1 MWIVRLA
8 LRRPYTFVVMAV
20 LIAVLGGIAIVNTPK
35 DIFPYINIPVGNVV
49 WSYGGLSPQEMAD
62 RIVTISERAMT
73 TTVNDIEH
81 MESTSYSGAAVVRVF
96 FQPVAKIEMAIA
108 QMTAI
113 SQTILRPLPPGT
125 FPPNIIKYD
134 ASIVP
139 ILQLAISSDT
149 LGEAQLYD
157 YGQNFIRTQLA
168 TVQGASV
175 PLPFGGKSRA
185 IMVDLDPDALFAKRL
200 SATDVSTAIN
210 LQSLILPAGT
220 AKVGD
225 REYFVR
231 MNSSPDTV
239 AGINDLPIKTVNGAT
254 VYVRDVAQVRD
265 GYTVQT
271 NIVRTNGR
279 RAALLTIL
287 KTGAASTLD
296 IVRDVK
302 NALPRIMSGLPKE
315 LHLTELFDQSL
326 FVRAAINDVVREAVL
341 AALLTGLMIL
351 LFLGSWRST
360 LIVCVSIPL
369 SILTSMMI
377 LSLLGQTINV
387 MTLGGMALAV
397 GILVDDATVAIENIH
412 RNLAMKKPL
421 TRAILDGTQQIAVPA
436 LVSTLAICI
445 VFVPVLLLT
454 GAAKFLFTPMAMA
467 VVFAMLASYLLSRT
481 LVPTMAHYMLPSEL
495 AILREGEDGFEA
507 SGKGVFWRIHHL
519 FSRMFE
525 NLRNTY
531 RRALDWCLNH
541 RGIVLVLFFL
551 YFAGSLQLV
560 FFVGRDLFPYVDS
573 GQMRLHVR
581 APEGTRIEE
590 TERIFGRVEEEIRRV
605 IPADELGTM
614 LDNIGLPIGGNNL
627 AYGDTATIGPFD
639 GEILISLNPE
649 QHAPTQEYERI
660 LREGLRNKFPDVTFF
675 FQAANITN
683 QILNFGIP
691 APIDVQVTGR
701 DMASMFGIVREIEK
715 RMANIPGAVDVHLK
729 QELHSPTVDVE
740 VDRTKAG
747 LVGLTQRDVANSM
760 FISLSS
766 SGQVAPN
773 QWLNPATGVSYQ
785 ITVQTPQYRVN
796 SFDALQRTPIT
807 GAGNAPPQLLEN
819 LVSLKRTNTM
829 SLVNHYNVQ
838 PVFDIYAN
846 VDRTDLGSVAS
857 GVYRLVNE
865 ITPKLPRGSFI
876 KVRGQVETMESS
888 FVRLGFGLLFAILL
902 VYLLMVV
909 NFQSWLD
916 PFIILM
922 AVPGALSGILWMLF
936 LTRTTFSVPSLMGCI
951 MSIGVA
957 TANSILLVVFAN
969 DLRLEEGAGAR
980 ESALTAGFIRL
991 RPVMMTALAMIIGM
1005 MPMAFGFGEGG
1016 EQNAPLG
1023 RAVIGG
1029 LIMATFTTL
1038 FFVPIVY
1045 SYLRK
1050 KPPLDLDRLIEQESH
1065 EGESSPELG

>member
-1 MWIVRLA
+1 
-8 LRRPYTFVVMAV
+8 VVAV
-20 LIAVLGGIAIVNTPK
+20 LIAIMGVLTIINTPK
-35 DIFPYINIPVGNVV
+35 DIFPYINIPVASVV
-49 WSYGGLSPQEMAD
+49 WSYTGLSPQEMAD
-62 RIVTISERAMT
+62 RVVTVDERAMT

-81 MESTSYSGAAVVRVF
+81 MESTSYNGVAVIRVF
-96 FQPVAKIEMAIA
+96 FQPGAKIETALA
-108 QMTAI
+108 QMTAM
-113 SQTILRPLPPGT
+113 SQTILRVLPPGI
-125 FPPNIIKYD
+125 FPPNIIKFD
-134 ASIVP
+134 ASSVP
-139 ILQLAISSDT
+139 ILQLGISSDT
-149 LGEAQLYD
+149 LGEAALYD
-157 YGQNFIRTQLA
+157 YGNNFIRTQLA

-175 PLPFGGKSRA
+175 PLPYGGKART
-185 IMVDLDPDALFAKRL
+185 IMVDLDPDAMFAKHL

-239 AGINDLPIKTVNGAT
+239 AGINDLPIKIVNGAT
-254 VYVRDVAQVRD
+254 VFIKDVAQVRD

-271 NIVRTNGR
+271 NIVRTNGH
-279 RAALLTIL
+279 RAALLTVL
-287 KTGAASTLD
+287 KNGAASTLD
-296 IVRDVK
+296 IVRDIK
-302 NALPRIMSGLPKE
+302 NELPRIMVGLPKE
-315 LHLTELFDQSL
+315 LHLTQMFDQSV
-326 FVRAAINDVVREAVL
+326 FVQAAINDVVREGVM
-341 AALLTGLMIL
+341 AAFLTGLMIL

-369 SILTSMMI
+369 SVLTS
-377 LSLLGQTINV
+377 LVVLGAVGQTINV

-454 GAAKFLFTPMAMA
+454 GAASFLFTPLAMA
-467 VVFAMLASYLLSRT
+467 VVFAMLASYVLSRS
-481 LVPTMAHYMLPSEL
+481 LVPAMVQYMLPSEL
-495 AILREGEDGFEA
+495 ELYGAGEEGADSVVRGI
-507 SGKGVFWRIHHL
+507 VWRIHHA
-519 FSRMFE
+519 FHRQF
-525 NLRNTY
+525 LRLRDAY
-531 RRALDWCLNH
+531 RGALDWCLDH
-541 RGIVLVLFFL
+541 RALVLVLFL
-551 YFAGSLQLV
+551 IYFAGSLQLMV
-560 FFVGRDLFPYVDS
+560 LVGRDFFPYVDS

-590 TERIFGRVEEEIRRV
+590 TERVFARVEQEIRQM
-605 IPADELGTM
+605 IPAGELKAI
-614 LDNIGLPIGGNNL
+614 LDNIGLPPGSVNL
-627 AYGDTATIGPFD
+627 AYGDSATIGPSD

-649 QHAPTQEYERI
+649 KHAPTQDYERI
-660 LREGLRNKFPDVTFF
+660 LRDRLRSRFPEETFF

-691 APIDVQVTGR
+691 APVDVQVTGR
-701 DMASMFGIVREIEK
+701 SLPADYEIAKTIEK
-715 RMANIPGAVDVHLK
+715 KMAGIPGAVDVHLR
-729 QELHSPTVDVE
+729 QEMNVPTVNVDVNR
-740 VDRTKAG
+740 DKAAQ
-747 LVGLTQRDVANSM
+747 VGVTQRDVANSM
-760 FISLSS
+760 LISLSS

-773 QWLNPATGVSYQ
+773 QWLNPANGVSYA
-785 ITVQTPQYRVN
+785 ITVQTPQYRIN

-807 GAGNAPPQLLEN
+807 GTGGGSTQLLEN
-819 LVSLKRTNTM
+819 LVNLRRTSTM
-829 SLVNHYNVQ
+829 AIVNHYNVQ
-838 PVFDIYAN
+838 PVFDVYAN
-846 VDRTDLGSVAS
+846 VDRRDLGGVAADVDRVVGEVKPS
-857 GVYRLVNE
+857 
-865 ITPKLPRGSFI
+865 LPPGTTVQ
-876 KVRGQVETMESS
+876 VRGQVETMQSS
-888 FVRLGFGLLFAILL
+888 FRRLAFGLVFAILL

-936 LTRTTFSVPSLMGCI
+936 LTETTLSVPSLMGCI

-969 DLRLEEGAGAR
+969 DLRKEEGAGAR
-980 ESALTAGFIRL
+980 AAALSAGFTRL
-991 RPVMMTALAMIIGM
+991 RPVLMTALAMIIGM
-1005 MPMAFGFGEGG
+1005 LPMAFAFGEGG

-1029 LIMATFTTL
+1029 LIMATLTTL
-1038 FFVPIVY
+1038 FFVPVVY

-1050 KPPLDLDRLIEQESH
+1050 KPPVDKDRQFEEELRA
-1065 EGESSPELG
+1065 GEETPQHG

>member
-35 DIFPYINIPVGNVV
+35 DIFPYINIPVASVV
-49 WSYGGLSPQEMAD
+49 WNYSGLSPQEMAD
-62 RIVTISERAMT
+62 RIVTVSERAMT

-81 MESTSYSGAAVVRVF
+81 MESTSYNGVAVIRMF
-96 FQPVAKIEMAIA
+96 FQPAAKIEMAIA

-134 ASIVP
+134 ASSVP
-139 ILQLAISSDT
+139 ILQLSIASDT
-149 LGEAQLYD
+149 LSEAQLYD

-175 PLPFGGKSRA
+175 PLPYGGKSRA
-185 IMVDLDPDALFAKRL
+185 IMVDLDPNALFAKRL

-239 AGINDLPIKTVNGAT
+239 AGINDLPVKVVNGAT
-254 VYVRDVAQVRD
+254 VYVKDVAQVRD
-265 GYTVQT
+265 GYTVQN

-287 KTGAASTLD
+287 KSGAASTLD
-296 IVRDVK
+296 IVRDIK
-302 NALPRIMSGLPKE
+302 GELPRIIAGLPKE
-315 LHLTELFDQSL
+315 LRVTELFDQSL

-341 AALLTGLMIL
+341 AALLTGMMIL

-369 SILTSMMI
+369 SILTSLAI
-377 LSLLGQTINV
+377 LGALGHTINV

-412 RNLAMKKPL
+412 RNIAMKKPL

-445 VFVPVLLLT
+445 VFVPVLLLS
-454 GAAKFLFTPMAMA
+454 GAARFLFTPMAMA

-481 LVPTMAHYMLPSEL
+481 LVPTMAHYMLPTEVRL
-495 AILREGEDGFEA
+495 YQEGEEGGEA
-507 SGKGVFWRIHHL
+507 AAQGIFWHVHHL
-519 FSRMFE
+519 FNRGFLRM
-525 NLRNTY
+525 RDGY
-531 RRALDWCLNH
+531 RSALDWCLDH
-541 RGIVLVLFFL
+541 RAWILVMFL
-551 YFAGSLQLV
+551 VYFGGSLLLTY
-560 FFVGRDLFPYVDS
+560 FVGRDFFPYVDS

-590 TERIFGRVEEEIRRV
+590 TERIFARVEEEIRHI
-605 IPADELGTM
+605 IPREELSNI
-614 LDNIGLPIGGNNL
+614 LDNIGLPTGGINL
-627 AYGDTATIGPFD
+627 AFGDSATIGPFD

-649 QHAPTQEYERI
+649 KHVPTQEYERI
-660 LREGLRNKFPDVTFF
+660 LRSELRPKFPEVTFF

-691 APIDVQVTGR
+691 APIDVQITGR
-701 DMASMFGIVREIEK
+701 AMAANYEIVRQLET
-715 RMANIPGAVDVHLK
+715 RMADIPGAVDVHLR
-729 QELHSPTVDVE
+729 QELHSPTVNVD
-740 VDRTKAG
+740 VDRSKAG
-747 LVGLTQRDVANSM
+747 QVGLTQRDVANSM

-773 QWLNPATGVSYQ
+773 QWLNPANGVSYFIQ
-785 ITVQTPQYRVN
+785 VQTPQYRVD

-807 GAGNAPPQLLEN
+807 GTGPSAPQLLEN
-819 LVSLKRTNTM
+819 LASLSRTTTV

-838 PVFDIYAN
+838 PIFDIYAN
-846 VDRTDLGSVAS
+846 VDRSDLGSVAS
-857 GVYRLVNE
+857 GVYRLVQE
-865 ITPKLPRGSFI
+865 FTPKLPQGSFI
-876 KVRGQVETMESS
+876 RVRGQVETMESS

-936 LTRTTFSVPSLMGCI
+936 LTQTTFSVPSLMGCI

-969 DLRLEEGAGAR
+969 DLRMEEGAGAHD
-980 ESALTAGFIRL
+980 SALAAGFTRL
-991 RPVMMTALAMIIGM
+991 RPVLMTALAMIIGM
-1005 MPMAFGFGEGG
+1005 LPMAFGFGEGG

-1038 FFVPIVY
+1038 FFVPVVY

-1050 KPPLDLDRLIEQESH
+1050 NPPVDKDRQIEAESY
-1065 EGESSPELG
+1065 EGMT